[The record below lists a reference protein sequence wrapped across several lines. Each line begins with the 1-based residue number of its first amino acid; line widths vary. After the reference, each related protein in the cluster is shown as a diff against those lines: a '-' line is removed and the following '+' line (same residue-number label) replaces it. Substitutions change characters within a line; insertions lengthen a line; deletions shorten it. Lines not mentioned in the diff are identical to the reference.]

1 MRYIIAPS
9 VINLLYSLIF
19 PMSTLH
25 PFPALRPPRELAV
38 RVSSLPYDVMN
49 HREAREMAA
58 GNDASF
64 LHICRSDIDTSE
76 AAIHAPETYAKAR
89 ENLEA
94 FVRKGYL
101 VRDEKPSFYI
111 YRQIMW
117 GRVQTGIVGCA
128 SVDEY
133 ASGVI
138 KKHELTR
145 REKELD
151 RIEHF
156 DACSAQTEPVFLAYR
171 KHESLS
177 GIIRE
182 WIKFHKPEYDF
193 TTEDGVTHIL
203 WPVSDPGTVEAIRK
217 GFEEVDALYI
227 ADGHHR
233 TASSAA
239 VSASRRKEHPDYTG
253 QEEFNYLMAVVFCD
267 EDLFIMDYNRVVRD
281 LNGLA
286 KEELLEKLRASFDV
300 APADAVPGEGY
311 APRAKHEFGM
321 YLDGRWYSL
330 TAKPGTFPADHPIES
345 LDCAILQANVLA
357 PILGIDDP
365 RTSDRI
371 DFVGGIR
378 GLGELERRCSGEMAL
393 AFSLYPVTMDDL
405 FRVADAGEIM
415 PPKSTW
421 FEPKLRSGLFVH
433 TIEQ

>member
-1 MRYIIAPS
+1 
-9 VINLLYSLIF
+9 
-19 PMSTLH
+19 MSTLR
-25 PFPALRPPRELAV
+25 PFPALRPPQALAA

-49 HREAREMAA
+49 HQEAKVMSS

-64 LHICRSDIDTSE
+64 LHICRSDIDTGE
-76 AAIHAPETYAKAR
+76 AVIHDPETYAKAR

-94 FVRKGYL
+94 FIQKGYL
-101 VRDEKPSFYI
+101 VQDALPSFYI

-128 SVDEY
+128 SVEEY
-133 ASGVI
+133 ARGII

-145 REKELD
+145 EEKELD

-156 DACSAQTEPVFLAYR
+156 HACSAQTEPVFLAYR
-171 KHESLS
+171 KHQGLS
-177 GIIRE
+177 DLIRE

-193 TTEDGVTHIL
+193 STDDGVTHML
-203 WPVSDPGTVEAIRK
+203 WPISDPETVAAIQQS
-217 GFEEVDALYI
+217 FQEVDALYI

-239 VSASRRKEHPDYTG
+239 VSAKRRQTHPDYTG

-281 LNGLA
+281 LNGLDQDA
-286 KEELLEKLRASFDV
+286 FMTELQEQFEV
-300 APADAVPGEGY
+300 IPVPSTSGEGY
-311 APRAKHEFGM
+311 APRHKHEFGM
-321 YLDGRWYSL
+321 YLDGQWYSI
-330 TAKPGTFPADHPIES
+330 TAKPGTFNAAHPIES
-345 LDCAILQANVLA
+345 LDCAILQSNLLA

-365 RTSDRI
+365 RTSERI

-378 GLGELERRCSGEMAL
+378 GLGELEKRCSSGMRL
-393 AFSLYPVTMDDL
+393 AFSLYPVTMSDL

-433 TIEQ
+433 AIEQ

>member
-1 MRYIIAPS
+1 
-9 VINLLYSLIF
+9 
-19 PMSTLH
+19 MSTLH
-25 PFPALRPPRELAV
+25 PFPALRPPRELAA

-49 HREAREMAA
+49 HREAEEMAA

-89 ENLEA
+89 ENLER
-94 FVRKGYL
+94 FVREGYL
-101 VRDEKPSFYI
+101 FRDERPSFYI

-133 ASGVI
+133 ASGAI

-156 DACSAQTEPVFLAYR
+156 DACSAQT
-171 KHESLS
+171 
-177 GIIRE
+177 
-182 WIKFHKPEYDF
+182 
-193 TTEDGVTHIL
+193 VTHIL
-203 WPVSDPGTVEAIRK
+203 WPVSEPGTVEDIRK
-217 GFEEVDALYI
+217 SFEEVDALYI

-239 VSASRRKEHPDYTG
+239 VSARRRQKHPDYTG

-267 EDLFIMDYNRVVRD
+267 EDLFIMDYNRVIRD
-281 LNGLA
+281 LNGLT
-286 KEELLEKLRASFDV
+286 EEEFMEKLRTSFDINPV
-300 APADAVPGEGY
+300 DTIPGEGY
-311 APRAKHEFGM
+311 TPRAKHEFGM
-321 YLDGRWYSL
+321 YLNGRWYSA
-330 TAKPGTFPADHPIES
+330 TAKPGTFPAGHPIES

-393 AFSLYPVTMDDL
+393 AFSLYPVTMADL

-421 FEPKLRSGLFVH
+421 FEPKLRSGLFIH